1 MIRRPRQPG
10 SRPRL
15 PWQVPAVLLL
25 ATSACAAP
33 PSGGAATPAPP
44 HGTSSPAGDI
54 PRAAPPRTQPG
65 AEVPGTRVRLPQ
77 SMTAGDTAEGRV
89 PPGSRV
95 QAFGQV
101 FTADSDG
108 RVQLRAPAQPGTYDA
123 VVEAPSR
130 TTPLRVKITVGAP

>member
-1 MIRRPRQPG
+1 QPG
-10 SRPRL
+10 PRPRL

-33 PSGGAATPAPP
+33 PSGGAATPAPHEP
-44 HGTSSPAGDI
+44 TGRAPAGDI

-77 SMTAGDTAEGRV
+77 SMTAGGTAEGRV

-95 QAFGQV
+95 QAFGRV

-108 RVQLRAPAQPGTYDA
+108 RVRLRAPAQPGTYDA
-123 VVEAPSR
+123 VVDAPTR
-130 TTPLRVKITVGAP
+130 TTPSRVKITVATP